1 MVLANLILNGIQ
13 LIPSSI
19 FIANIEG
26 LFNSTNSNN
35 LNDLISDG
43 STVGTTKIN
52 SKSINMKIAV
62 QDSIG
67 LMEQIKHYKHLN
79 FLLNQK
85 KIQIEFKYEGEE
97 DYFYIECIKESISYQ
112 EFNIIQAVLISPNP
126 YVLKRDFKELSLGKR
141 KDGGFIFYSS
151 GFNFSS
157 KGFSFNEREIGN
169 NGIALNSCYYTVF
182 PLIELKGDEVTSVT
196 IKNKTSAETLKVN
209 IDLSV
214 NEKLIV
220 DCRLSSR
227 GVYKVD
233 ETGVQKSVI
242 KNKTGTWISLLP
254 GENNLEIVYTGSKA
268 VATVKWREV
277 WI

>member
-52 SKSINMKIAV
+52 SKSINMQIAV

-97 DYFYIECIKESISYQ
+97 DYFYI
-112 EFNIIQAVLISPNP
+112 
-126 YVLKRDFKELSLGKR
+126 
-141 KDGGFIFYSS
+141 
-151 GFNFSS
+151 
-157 KGFSFNEREIGN
+157 
-169 NGIALNSCYYTVF
+169 
-182 PLIELKGDEVTSVT
+182 
-196 IKNKTSAETLKVN
+196 
-209 IDLSV
+209 
-214 NEKLIV
+214 
-220 DCRLSSR
+220 
-227 GVYKVD
+227 
-233 ETGVQKSVI
+233 
-242 KNKTGTWISLLP
+242 
-254 GENNLEIVYTGSKA
+254 
-268 VATVKWREV
+268 
-277 WI
+277 